1 MDERKRKKRRRRQV
15 EARCFSR
22 FEFIYSFA
30 SLIIISMNLVNFTKL
45 SYFITIIQPNNK
57 NKALHS
63 KRIEKKQ
70 ADRVFYIHVIIIT
83 TILFTNFKWPAL

>member
-1 MDERKRKKRRRRQV
+1 MRRRQV

-57 NKALHS
+57 NKALYS
-63 KRIEKKQ
+63 KRIEKKTSRSYVLYTRYNYYKYFIYQ
-70 ADRVFYIHVIIIT
+70 
-83 TILFTNFKWPAL
+83 L